1 MRILKLISCAILLA
15 GLASCGAS
23 TAKDTDAD
31 TIERQEAVTETATT
45 ENTANTDLITSV
57 YDKFVF
63 AIDSDGDEINNPE
76 KYFTPGALKKLQDD
90 YKFDCDDGPCYAYNA
105 LRTEALDSRPG
116 SDETSCI
123 YSIAP
128 EEDGWYTVSY
138 SDMGWSGKTR
148 IRIADGKID
157 DYERTEQQ
165 FTPEGN

>member
-90 YKFDCDDGPCYAYNA
+90 YKFDCD
-105 LRTEALDSRPG
+105 
-116 SDETSCI
+116 
-123 YSIAP
+123 
-128 EEDGWYTVSY
+128 
-138 SDMGWSGKTR
+138 
-148 IRIADGKID
+148 
-157 DYERTEQQ
+157 
-165 FTPEGN
+165 